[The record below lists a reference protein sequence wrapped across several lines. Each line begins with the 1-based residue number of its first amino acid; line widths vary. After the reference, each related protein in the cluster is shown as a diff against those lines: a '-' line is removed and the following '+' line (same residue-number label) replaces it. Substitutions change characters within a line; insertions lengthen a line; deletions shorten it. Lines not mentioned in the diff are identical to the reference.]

1 MVRVNRISS
10 CSGAN
15 SKERWQ
21 TVSLNFSELG
31 LMLSDILRVWL
42 AQPVKLTSTKTEA
55 NRTTRLIK
63 LDSYLGN
70 DGTPFARFT
79 FNE

>member
-1 MVRVNRISS
+1 
-10 CSGAN
+10 
-15 SKERWQ
+15 
-21 TVSLNFSELG
+21 
-31 LMLSDILRVWL
+31 LRVWL

-63 LDSYLGN
+63 LDSYLVN

>member
-1 MVRVNRISS
+1 
-10 CSGAN
+10 
-15 SKERWQ
+15 
-21 TVSLNFSELG
+21 

-42 AQPVKLTSTKTEA
+42 AQPVKLTSTKTQA
-55 NRTTRLIK
+55 IRTTSLIK